1 QEIQTI
7 IFCRSRRT
15 VELILSYL
23 REKISSTKDR
33 AEKLIRGYRSGYLP
47 EQRRQ
52 IEEGIRNGN
61 IRIVTATNALE
72 LGIDVGGMGAVI
84 LVGYPGT
91 IAATRQQVGRAGR
104 GAQESLA
111 ILIATPDPID
121 QFFANNPQYL
131 LDRPSEEALINPDNT
146 LIMLSHIQSA
156 AFELPFSVH
165 EGFGDLDTEVVH
177 EYLDFCSTQGL
188 LHKSGE
194 KYYWMADYYPAQS
207 ISIRTTSA
215 ENIELVLYNDQE
227 SNGKHNR
234 MVGRIDRIS
243 AYWMVHPHAI
253 YLHEGE
259 TYFVEDL
266 DFESNQALLRPF
278 ASDYY
283 TLPQKRTEIKLINKH
298 LEEKTTGALKE
309 IGEIIVTEQV
319 TGYRKIRW
327 YTHENIG
334 SGELDLPPTH
344 LNTTAYW
351 FSLDEDTVTQMRE
364 RGIWGS
370 DQINYGP
377 NWNQQRDRVRERDN
391 FRCQIC
397 GSPESSRAHD
407 VHHKIPFR
415 QFTSYQQANKLDNL
429 VTLCPS
435 CHKRLEAS
443 VRIRSGLSGLTFILS
458 HLSTIFLMCDPRDI
472 GVHSDPQSNLA
483 NGKPTVVIYDQVPD
497 GIGFSQRLFEL
508 HTEIIDRAYK
518 LVRSCQCKGGCP
530 SCVGPG
536 GELGRGGKYEVIE
549 ILEILSAGK
558 RI

>member
-23 REKISSTKDR
+23 REKLSGTKDGV
-33 AEKLIRGYRSGYLP
+33 EKFIRGYRSGYLP

-52 IEEGIRNGN
+52 IEEGIRNGD

-146 LIMLSHIQSA
+146 LILLSHIQCA

-165 EGFGDLDTEVVH
+165 EDFGDLQAEVVH
-177 EYLDFCSTQGL
+177 EYLDFCCTQGL
-188 LHKSGE
+188 LYKSGE

-215 ENIELVLYNDQE
+215 ENIELVLDNDQE
-227 SNGKHNR
+227 SMGEQNR
-234 MVGRIDRIS
+234 MVGQIDRVS

-259 TYFVEDL
+259 SYLVDDL
-266 DFESNQALLRPF
+266 DLESNQAKLRPF

-344 LNTTAYW
+344 LKTTAYW
-351 FSLDEDTVTQMRE
+351 FSLDEETVTQMRE
-364 RGIWGS
+364 KGLWGS
-370 DQINYGP
+370 DQINYGL
-377 NWNQQRDRVRERDN
+377 NWNRQRDRVRERDN

-397 GSPESSRAHD
+397 GSPETGKAHD

-415 QFTSYQQANKLDNL
+415 QFTSFLEANALDNL

-443 VRIRSGLSGLTFILS
+443 VRIRSGLSGLAFILS
-458 HLSTIFLMCDPRDI
+458 HLSTIFLMCDRRDI
-472 GVHSDPQSNLA
+472 GVHSDPQSNLT

-518 LVRSCQCKGGCP
+518 LVRSCQCKDGCP

-536 GELGRGGKYEVIE
+536 GEHGQGGKYEAIE
-549 ILEILSAGK
+549 ILEILSTSK